1 MIDCKDLERVASLI
15 ASPDTYYKKSQK
27 ERESDYLKLMPHLSV
42 FSKGAEEIDIRKELA
57 KQLLLLSGY
66 KTKEIDAMNYS
77 EMSDEEI
84 QHHVRERLL
93 GTLANNGNNQKVIPI
108 AQVKEFVGQGWEYV
122 APLPQ
127 GEAVVK
133 LPHKG

>member
-1 MIDCKDLERVASLI
+1 MPKRSRRRNWLSPIDE
-15 ASPDTYYKKSQK
+15 
-27 ERESDYLKLMPHLSV
+27 
-42 FSKGAEEIDIRKELA
+42 GAEEIDIKMELV

-93 GTLANNGNNQKVIPI
+93 GTLANNGNNQKVISI
-108 AQVKEFVGQGWEYV
+108 TEVKEFVNQGWEYV
-122 APLPQ
+122 APLPR

-133 LPHKG
+133 LPSKG

>member
-42 FSKGAEEIDIRKELA
+42 FGKAAEEIDIRKELA
-57 KQLLLLSGY
+57 KQLLLLSWY
-66 KTKEIDAMNYS
+66 KVKELDSMNYS
-77 EMSDEEI
+77 DMSDEEI
-84 QHHVRERLL
+84 QLHVRERLL

-133 LPHKG
+133 LPNKG